1 MTDREVGQLLREIEV
16 ADVSGRTVHHRIAVD
31 GPALPAAPCRLT
43 ARALTALDS
52 LDLLRLLIVVEHMV
66 ATAVRT
72 VMMLHRHIRM
82 RHRDLAEV
90 NTAVLFPFS
99 FFLFTF
105 TSRPFEQL
113 EVHQVVGDD
122 EKIRLLVRLPPAADE
137 SEPLVVALAQ
147 RRRRLHQERIVL
159 VRLENA
165 PRIAVRA
172 VHHEADVMV
181 VLVGRHRR
189 EDLRPRRC
197 ALLEKSVTRRLVE
210 IPERTREMSRRP
222 PVDRPHVQLA
232 LADPPP
238 VRRAELALLVLHER
252 SCRRVERFVVFRRL
266 REDLRQLAEKLVL
279 RRPFGRRREHGR
291 KSVHNRSAKR
301 YCNRPHRFS
310 SAKRRSFRY
319 CVRRSASS

>member
-1 MTDREVGQLLREIEV
+1 M
-16 ADVSGRTVHHRIAVD
+16 SGRTVHHRIAVD

-181 VLVGRHRR
+181 VPVGRHRR

-197 ALLEKSVTRRLVE
+197 ALLEKSVTHRLVE

-222 PVDRPHVQLA
+222 PVD
-232 LADPPP
+232 
-238 VRRAELALLVLHER
+238 
-252 SCRRVERFVVFRRL
+252 
-266 REDLRQLAEKLVL
+266 
-279 RRPFGRRREHGR
+279 
-291 KSVHNRSAKR
+291 
-301 YCNRPHRFS
+301 
-310 SAKRRSFRY
+310 
-319 CVRRSASS
+319 